1 MKVNVTIND
10 DLMKRVDEYAERNY
24 MSRSGLI
31 SFATTQFLNGQQLV
45 TAVQEMAVCMRKIA
59 DNGTVDD
66 ETKQKLQELE
76 IVAKVLVGK

>member
-1 MKVNVTIND
+1 MKVNVTVND
-10 DLMKRVDEYAERNY
+10 DLMKRIDEYAERNY
-24 MSRSGLI
+24 MTRSGLI

-45 TAVQEMAVCMRKIA
+45 SAVQDMSICMRKIA
-59 DNGTVDD
+59 ENGTLDE